1 MWRRKGSRPFLHT
14 STRQGKLRV
23 RVTPFRALLPRGII
37 AKMLFSCFP
46 CCFTFLCGSCWDLW
60 LLAFVLSGC
69 TWSYGVSRGGKL
81 LVSIDN
87 ESHFGEIQREVQ
99 LSRGGRHSFTSG
111 EAYHLQQKCVRR
123 RNGPDTNGNR
133 QTNSPAPLHPRRRKY
148 QDDLD
153 DILRKNRFNGPSSGH
168 QERQAIEELYAPY
181 HLPSLCRPIGE
192 C

>member
-1 MWRRKGSRPFLHT
+1 MELLQRCFFPVFLVASPF
-14 STRQGKLRV
+14 SG
-23 RVTPFRALLPRGII
+23 
-37 AKMLFSCFP
+37 
-46 CCFTFLCGSCWDLW
+46 GSCWDIW

-69 TWSYGVSRGGKL
+69 TWSYGVSGGGKL

-111 EAYHLQQKCVRR
+111 EAIPLTCSKNVSE
-123 RNGPDTNGNR
+123 DVT
-133 QTNSPAPLHPRRRKY
+133 APHERKSTRPPRRLNSILGAENTKNS
-148 QDDLD
+148 D